1 MSYARTFARAISKAR
16 KERAIQI
23 AQHCPVC
30 GSSMK
35 HVWWSR
41 KTRRCP
47 ICKTTVRVPWLMWR

>member
-1 MSYARTFARAISKAR
+1 MSYARTFARSIMKAR

-23 AQHCPVC
+23 TQRCPVC

-35 HVWWSR
+35 HVWWSH

-47 ICKTTVRVPWLMWR
+47 VCKTTVRVPWLMWR